1 VTVVLDSSVTLAWA
15 YTEETTKAIRDVFD
29 LVLAHGAWVPGIWRL
44 EVGNVLEMG
53 MRRGRHT
60 TGFRDE
66 LLVDLASLL
75 IRLDPD
81 TDRHAWT
88 ATAQLATRH
97 RLSTYDACYLEL
109 AQRLRVPLA
118 TLDSPLRAAATAE
131 HVALR
136 GV

>member
-66 LLVDLASLL
+66 LLVDLASLP

-109 AQRLRVPLA
+109 AQRLRLPLA

-131 HVALR
+131 HVSLL
-136 GV
+136 GL

>member
-1 VTVVLDSSVTLAWA
+1 MTVVLDSSVTLAWA

>member
-1 VTVVLDSSVTLAWA
+1 VTLVLDSSVTLAWA
-15 YTEETTKAIRDVFD
+15 YAEETTEAIRQVFN
-29 LVLAHGAWVPGIWRL
+29 LVLVHGAWVPGIWRL
-44 EVGNVLEMG
+44 EIGNVLEMG
-53 MRRGRHT
+53 IRRGRHT

-66 LLVDLASLL
+66 LLADLATLP

-81 TDRHAWT
+81 TDRHAWA
-88 ATAQLATRH
+88 ATVQLATRH
-97 RLSTYDACYLEL
+97 RLTTYGACYLEL